1 MNGSSPVRSETN
13 TGKEGLRAW
22 KRYLVLMAVLI
33 ISGVVVWSYAA
44 TFLGVSNVATIET
57 GASLVATGAVAQGTV
72 CSAETGTYTNS
83 PTVDWGNVPTGTTQ
97 SKFICLENTG
107 TGSYQVSISSDLPY
121 GNGLISSPQIGQTI
135 ASSSFLLVEIDWN
148 VSPQAPLGGVSFT
161 ITFQ

>member
-1 MNGSSPVRSETN
+1 MSESNPVSHEAN
-13 TGKEGLRAW
+13 NWKYGLRAR
-22 KRYLVLMAVLI
+22 KRYLALAAVLI
-33 ISGVVVWSYAA
+33 ISTIVVWSYAA

-72 CSAETGTYTNS
+72 CLADTGTYTNS

-107 TGSYQVSISSDLPY
+107 TGNYQVSITSSLPSND
-121 GNGLISSPQIGQTI
+121 GSITSPQTGQTI
-135 ASSSFLLVEIDWN
+135 AIASFLLVELDWG

>member
-13 TGKEGLRAW
+13 DGKYDLKAP
-22 KRYLVLMAVLI
+22 KRYLALIAVLI
-33 ISGVVVWSYAA
+33 ITVVVVWSYAA
-44 TFLGVSNVATIET
+44 TFLNVSNVATIET

-72 CSAETGTYTNS
+72 CSGETGTYTDS
-83 PTVDWGNVPTGTTQ
+83 PTVNWGNVPTGTTQ

-107 TGSYQVSISSDLPY
+107 TGNYQVSITSDLPT
-121 GNGLISSPQIGQTI
+121 GDGLISSPQIGQTI

-148 VSPQAPLGGVSFT
+148 VSPQATLGGVSFT